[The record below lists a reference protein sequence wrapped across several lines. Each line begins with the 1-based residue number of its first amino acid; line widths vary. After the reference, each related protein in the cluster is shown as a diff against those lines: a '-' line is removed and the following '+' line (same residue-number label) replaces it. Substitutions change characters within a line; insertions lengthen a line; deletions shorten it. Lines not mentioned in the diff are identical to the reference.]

1 MIGYMYTKWEHT
13 ALELPMHKAEVL
25 RSTPQAQLFAE
36 ASSPLSE
43 RKEVATYAPA
53 RESVWIP
60 LLLAAANGA
69 IKCCSAAHKAC
80 REGGVQQAAPSKS
93 TSAPAHCS
101 SRHTVAHH
109 YRGAR
114 NGRLGQILPPPQSST
129 SGQKGYKAGEQSPVM
144 VQPEGRT
151 ERHRPYKRTQTLPT
165 PFAITHVDRSEEPAS
180 INNLTVISG
189 PWSC

>member
-1 MIGYMYTKWEHT
+1 MIGYMYTNWEHT

-25 RSTPQAQLFAE
+25 HSTPQAQLLAE

-80 REGGVQQAAPSKS
+80 REGGVQQAAPGS
-93 TSAPAHCS
+93 TSALLQQTYGSPPLQG
-101 SRHTVAHH
+101 RQDWQT
-109 YRGAR
+109 GA
-114 NGRLGQILPPPQSST
+114 NPST
-129 SGQKGYKAGEQSPVM
+129 SAILDIGAKGLQGWGAESSHGPTRRTHGETQAVQKDTNTSHPFCDHACGSLR
-144 VQPEGRT
+144 RT
-151 ERHRPYKRTQTLPT
+151 SLHK
-165 PFAITHVDRSEEPAS
+165 
-180 INNLTVISG
+180 
-189 PWSC
+189 